1 MPLCLCVASV
11 CLSDA
16 HWVHADRLPPQ
27 GDWNAKQPRAR
38 QAKSKSRSEA
48 FVELQAANEQRM
60 NDRTMSAATA
70 GASVDLGAAAEAAAK
85 AQAVGAQRKR
95 PGGGGTKGASAER
108 YLGEKVNTS
117 SASISLYFSR
127 SLSICFDLH
136 RSPPISLSTAEC
148 R

>member
-1 MPLCLCVASV
+1 
-11 CLSDA
+11 
-16 HWVHADRLPPQ
+16 VHADCLPPQ

-117 SASISLYFSR
+117 SALISL
-127 SLSICFDLH
+127 DLP
-136 RSPPISLSTAEC
+136 RSPPISTDLSEY

>member
-1 MPLCLCVASV
+1 MPLSAT
-11 CLSDA
+11 DA
-16 HWVHADRLPPQ
+16 HCVHADCLPHQ
-27 GDWNAKQPRAR
+27 GEWNAKQPRAR

-48 FVELQAANEQRM
+48 FEELQAANEQRM

-70 GASVDLGAAAEAAAK
+70 GAGVDLGAAAEAAAK

-108 YLGEKVNTS
+108 YLGEKVNN
-117 SASISLYFSR
+117 SISL
-127 SLSICFDLH
+127 DLI
-136 RSPPISLSTAEC
+136 RSPPISPNFHSRAPSAAEC